1 MMKTLSKRL
10 TGIWVKIKKSKRLKN
25 LKVNTEQFVVFLVAF
40 ASLVVFINLIV
51 ALLFS
56 HTDAFGKYYWIWL
69 ILSIAGLVFSFFYR
83 RGMVAQSDMADKD
96 AESDGMKEIPEIA
109 YEQTPEIWIGFH
121 SLGYADGKCGH
132 VWTIEST
139 YNLDGNA
146 VSWVRE
152 TEAFDVVAKGYFDRK
167 GVANPTKE
175 QMDDF
180 RERFFRSTSKI
191 ICNSAYVFSTDNH
204 GRD

>member
-1 MMKTLSKRL
+1 MKPLKNMKRL
-10 TGIWVKIKKSKRLKN
+10 TKN
-25 LKVNTEQFVVFLVAF
+25 IGCFVVFIVAL
-40 ASLVVFINLIV
+40 ASLVAFINLIA

-56 HTDAFGKYYWIWL
+56 YTDAFGKYYWMWL

-83 RGMVAQSDMADKD
+83 KEMIAQSNTTNKD
-96 AESDGMKEIPEIA
+96 AESDDMKEIPEIA
-109 YEQTPEIWIGFH
+109 YEETPEIWIGFH
-121 SLGYADGKCGH
+121 SPGYADGESAH

-139 YNLDGNA
+139 YDLDGDT

-152 TEAFDVVAKGYFDRK
+152 TKAFDVVAKGYFDRK
-167 GVANPTKE
+167 GIANPTKE

-191 ICNSAYVFSTDNH
+191 ISNSAYTFSANNH